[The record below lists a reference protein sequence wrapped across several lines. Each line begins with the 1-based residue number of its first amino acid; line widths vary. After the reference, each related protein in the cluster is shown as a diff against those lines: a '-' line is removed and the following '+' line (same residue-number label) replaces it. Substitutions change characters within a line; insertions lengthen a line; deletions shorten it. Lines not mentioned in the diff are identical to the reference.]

1 MRKSGKLIVL
11 VWIALL
17 NSSSG
22 AIIYRQLLPGEI
34 LDNTGTALVN
44 NIDLNGDGVFDFFT
58 TNAGD
63 EAVLV
68 PVGENRIF
76 SFVATLPDLG
86 RSIAPLQAG
95 REIGPTFLGSPTW
108 TGIADQ
114 INQFDNGG
122 SSIYRCDGRGGI
134 GNPADCN
141 SSIPANEVVYVGLEL
156 NEGGEVNYGW
166 VEISS
171 SLNVLHTVRVSGFA
185 YETQPGVSISAAAI
199 PELDSPC
206 FLLMSSLFI
215 LYRRRC
221 PWRTQATPHL
231 R

>member
-1 MRKSGKLIVL
+1 MRKFGKLIFL

-44 NIDLNGDGVFDFFT
+44 NIDLNGDGVIDFFT
-58 TNAGD
+58 TNGGD

-76 SFVATLPDLG
+76 SFIATLPDLG
-86 RSIAPLQAG
+86 RSIAPLRDG
-95 REIGPTFLGSPTW
+95 GVIGPVSSGSPTW
-108 TGIADQ
+108 TGIADR
-114 INQFDNGG
+114 INRFDDGE
-122 SSIYRCDGRGGI
+122 SSIYRCNGRGGV

-141 SSIPANEVVYVGLEL
+141 SSIPANELVYVGLEV

-185 YETQPGVSISAAAI
+185 YENEPGVPIMAGAI
-199 PELDSPC
+199 PEPSSI
-206 FLLMSSLFI
+206 FLAFVSGTMLL
-215 LYRRRC
+215 RRKR
-221 PWRTQATPHL
+221 
-231 R
+231 